1 MNPITSYDYST
12 ADYTSLASAGESYS
26 TTEFTR
32 VTTSLEQNDE
42 NEQDV
47 HEQVMLGSWNEGDDE
62 GIAGNVDDPGTK
74 MFS

>member
-1 MNPITSYDYST
+1 MGH
-12 ADYTSLASAGESYS
+12 L
-26 TTEFTR
+26 
-32 VTTSLEQNDE
+32 DE

-62 GIAGNVDDPGTK
+62 GIAGNVDDLATK